1 MAIIQT
7 ARGPIR
13 ASDLGFTIS
22 HEHVYTGQ
30 GQDTKHYPWMFDWDA
45 TRRVAIQSL
54 LEAKAAGV
62 DAMIDLTTP
71 DLARDIQFFTSVAI
85 ETGFNIVCAT
95 GIWRDVPRSFA
106 VRDIDAS
113 ADIFVREIEVGIEDS
128 GVKAGVIKVANDQN
142 ELTEAHV
149 KVLRAAARASN
160 RTGCPIST
168 HHWAVG
174 EQGREQIRIFKEE
187 GVQMDRVCI
196 GHTADTTDVDYIEW
210 LFNQG
215 VYVSMD
221 RYTAAARAVTWE
233 QRNESV
239 KELIKRGWAG
249 KMMLGHDGHATFPFK
264 KQNEE
269 RPVQPDDSLVFVKNV
284 AIPALI
290 ADGVSQD
297 VVDTMMVDV
306 PRRFLTGEA

>member
-7 ARGPIR
+7 ARGPIP
-13 ASDLGFTIS
+13 ASELGFTIS
-22 HEHVYTGQ
+22 HEHVLTSQ
-30 GQDTKHYPWMFDWDA
+30 GQDWKHYPWMFDYEA
-45 TRRVAIQSL
+45 TRRVAVQSL

-62 DAMIDLTTP
+62 NAFIDLTTP
-71 DLARDIQFFTSVAI
+71 DLGRDIEFFKAVAI
-85 ETGFNIVCAT
+85 EAAYHIVCAT

-106 VRDIDAS
+106 VRDIDQS

-128 GVKAGVIKVANDQN
+128 GVKAGVIKVANDEN
-142 ELTEAHV
+142 ELTPAHV
-149 KVLRAAARASN
+149 NVLRAAARASN

-196 GHTADTTDVDYIEW
+196 GHTADSTDIEYIDW
-210 LFNQG
+210 LFQQG

-221 RYTAAARAVTWE
+221 RYTPNSRNVMWQ

-239 KELIKRGWAG
+239 KELIKRGWAS

-264 KQNEE
+264 KVGEE
-269 RPVQPDDSLVFVKNV
+269 RAVKPDDSLVFVKTV
-284 AIPALI
+284 ALPALL

-297 VVDTMMVDV
+297 TIDTMMVDV

>member
-7 ARGPIR
+7 ARGPIP
-13 ASDLGFTIS
+13 ASELGFTIS
-22 HEHVYTGQ
+22 HEHVLTSQ
-30 GQDTKHYPWMFDWDA
+30 GQDWQHYPWMFDREA
-45 TRRVAIQSL
+45 TRRVAVQSL

-62 DAMIDLTTP
+62 NAFIDLTTP
-71 DLARDIQFFTSVAI
+71 DLGRDIEFFKAVAI
-85 ETGFNIVCAT
+85 EAAYHIVCAT

-106 VRDIDAS
+106 VRDIDQS

-128 GVKAGVIKVANDQN
+128 GVKAGVIKVANDEN
-142 ELTEAHV
+142 ELTPAHV
-149 KVLRAAARASN
+149 NVLRAAARASN

-168 HHWAVG
+168 HHWALG

-196 GHTADTTDVDYIEW
+196 GHTADSTDIEYIDW
-210 LFNQG
+210 LFQQG

-221 RYTAAARAVTWE
+221 RYTPNSRNVMWQ

-239 KELIKRGWAG
+239 KELIKRGWAN

-264 KQNEE
+264 KVGEE
-269 RPVQPDDSLVFVKNV
+269 RAVKPDDSLVFVKNV
-284 AIPALI
+284 ALPALL

-297 VVDTMMVDV
+297 TIDTMMVDV